1 MAPPKTQYLLPNA
14 AKLTQ
19 MFNMLF
25 GGKVPV
31 VPGKKIDLKPGSGTF
46 VAMYVNPEGK
56 PVGAAIC
63 DLAFAIYGGAALS
76 MMTPNAAKEA
86 IKSKQ
91 LEQTMWENLYE
102 IMNVAS
108 TQLMNESTPHL
119 KLTKMYND
127 PGELPPEDKALL
139 EMKGIG
145 RVDFNVNIL
154 RYGDG
159 AMSIL
164 VI

>member
-1 MAPPKTQYLLPNA
+1 MVPPKTKYLLPNA

-31 VPGKKIDLKPGSGTF
+31 VPGKRLDIKPGCGNF

-63 DLAFAIYGGAALS
+63 DLAFGAYGGAALS
-76 MMTPNAAKEA
+76 MMPVNSAKDA
-86 IKSKQ
+86 IKQKT
-91 LEQTMWENLYE
+91 LEKTMHENLYE
-102 IMNVAS
+102 IMNVVS

-119 KLTKMYND
+119 KLTKMYGD
-127 PGELPPEDKALL
+127 PSELPDEDKAFL
-139 EMKGIG
+139 EAKGVG
-145 RVDFNVNIL
+145 RVDFSVNIL

-159 AMSIL
+159 AMSVL
-164 VI
+164 VV